1 MDILIVDD
9 EPLARERLV
18 RMVAELDGFRAVAAV
33 ASAEEARRA
42 IDRHD
47 PDVVLLDIQMPG
59 EDGLSAA
66 RSLES
71 LEDPPAI
78 VFCTAYDQYALEAF
92 STTATGY
99 LLKPIKRE
107 QLAEVLAK
115 VSHLNKVQR
124 AAIAR
129 EVHNPPETKSH
140 LTAKTHR
147 GIELIALQD
156 VRYFLADQKY
166 VTVYHTG
173 GEHLLDT
180 PLKELEQE
188 YTGRFLRVHRNALVS
203 VAHIQA
209 LERCA
214 EGGYRV
220 RLADTEAMPIVSRR
234 HAMQVKEVLQKL

>member
-1 MDILIVDD
+1 
-9 EPLARERLV
+9 
-18 RMVAELDGFRAVAAV
+18 V
-33 ASAEEARRA
+33 ASAEAARQA
-42 IDRHD
+42 IEVHD

-66 RSLES
+66 RSLEA
-71 LEDPPAI
+71 LDDPPAI
-78 VFCTAYDQYALEAF
+78 IFCTAYDQYALEAF
-92 STTATGY
+92 ATVATGY

-107 QLAEVLAK
+107 QLAEVLCK
-115 VSHLNKVQR
+115 VSRLNKVQR
-124 AAIAR
+124 AAVAR
-129 EVHNPPETKSH
+129 ETQTETETKSH

-173 GEHLLDT
+173 GEHLLDA

-188 YTGRFLRVHRNALVS
+188 FAGRFLRVHRNALVS

-209 LERCA
+209 LERSA

-234 HAMQVKEVLQKL
+234 HAMQVKEVLHKL